1 MKGGHGIPEESI
13 ERRFYESRENLAKI
27 SEYCDKITIYDN
39 ADVLITKVYIK
50 NNNILYK
57 GSNLPIWLDEF
68 VKKLGK

>member
-1 MKGGHGIPEESI
+1 M
-13 ERRFYESRENLAKI
+13 NLEKILQKI

-39 ADVLITKVYIK
+39 TDVLITKVYIR